1 MTEIQERYE
10 EFRGVAKL
18 IIKTNI
24 SRNSETL
31 SRYRVQIIDANN
43 KFVKYVKDTYEK
55 VNDKDREKLGA
66 WLQKV
71 RETFIK
77 CLECLNC
84 ERNLPDID
92 QIIDDSHVGKIPA
105 ANQEDSD
112 LENED
117 NSDQED
123 EMAEMT
129 PIELFNAVNRQFR
142 NNYDGEPLGLTA
154 FLDSVDLLSEF
165 AVSNIL
171 KAGLLRYVRA
181 KLEGRAREL
190 VTPEVNTIEELKRV
204 LQENISPESSDVIR
218 GRLSALKYAYAR
230 QEDFAAKAEALAEG
244 LRRALHLEG
253 MSSKMAHETSVKET
267 VNLCRRSTNSDLVKS
282 IIMSTQFK
290 NPKEVIAKLIT
301 ESDTYVREQQILRFK
316 KATRGNNNGNNN
328 GNNKKGYDR
337 NNGSRQQ
344 GQNDR
349 SNNKQNNNGNF
360 RGRGGNRGRGG
371 GRGNGNYYNN
381 NGNYNNGRWT
391 NNNNGQAGPSV
402 RVAHSGNEQGPQQNI
417 HPQLAMGAQNYQ
429 DYQNYQ

>member
-1 MTEIQERYE
+1 MSQIQEKFE
-10 EFRGVAKL
+10 DFRGVAKL
-18 IIKTNI
+18 IIKANI
-24 SRNSETL
+24 SKKRETL

-43 KFVKYVKDTYEK
+43 KFVEYVNENYGK

-71 RETFIK
+71 REIFIK
-77 CLECLNC
+77 CLECLKC

-92 QIIDDSHVGKIPA
+92 QLIDDSHVGEIPA
-105 ANQEDSD
+105 ETQE
-112 LENED
+112 

-123 EMAEMT
+123 ENNSDQDNEMAEMT
-129 PIELFNAVNRQFR
+129 PLELFNAVNRQFR

-165 AVSNIL
+165 ATSDVL

-181 KLEGRAREL
+181 KLEGRARES
-190 VTPEVNTIEELKRV
+190 VTPEVTTIEELKRV
-204 LQENISPESSDVIR
+204 LQDNISPESSDVIR

-316 KATRGNNNGNNN
+316 KATRGNSN

-344 GQNDR
+344 GQNNQ

-360 RGRGGNRGRGG
+360 RGRGSNRGRGG
-371 GRGNGNYYNN
+371 GRGNGNGNYYN

-391 NNNNGQAGPSV
+391 NNNNNGQAGPSV